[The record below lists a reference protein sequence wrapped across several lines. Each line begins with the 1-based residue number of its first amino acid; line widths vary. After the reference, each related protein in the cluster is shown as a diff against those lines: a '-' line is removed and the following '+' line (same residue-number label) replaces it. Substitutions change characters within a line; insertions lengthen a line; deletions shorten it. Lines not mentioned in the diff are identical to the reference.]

1 MTMYYSEVDGSEP
14 TISTQIGG
22 IKYTFTNDSLT
33 KLIEEKEQFKIELAQ
48 VERKFK
54 SAQFDVR
61 EFFQARY
68 EQDNG
73 DIVCDLDD
81 VNSLLVNIGSEELT
95 TSWSATVTITATVTG
110 IEASN
115 KEAAEDII
123 KDSMD
128 VNFTG
133 DGDVWVDDVVVESVY
148 PEAQYVIY

>member
-1 MTMYYSEVDGSEP
+1 MYYTEIDGAEP
-14 TISTQIGG
+14 TVSIQVSGA
-22 IKYTFTNDSLT
+22 KYTLTTESLT
-33 KLIEEKEQFKIELAQ
+33 KLIEAKESLKTELTQ

-54 SAQFDVR
+54 SAQFDVK

-68 EQDNG
+68 ETDSD

-81 VNSLLVNIGSEELT
+81 VNSLLVSIGSEELT
-95 TSWSATVTITATVTG
+95 KSWSATVTITATVTG
-110 IEASN
+110 VEAAN

-133 DGDVWVDDVVVESVY
+133 DGDVWVDDVVVQSVY
-148 PEAQYVIY
+148 PEA